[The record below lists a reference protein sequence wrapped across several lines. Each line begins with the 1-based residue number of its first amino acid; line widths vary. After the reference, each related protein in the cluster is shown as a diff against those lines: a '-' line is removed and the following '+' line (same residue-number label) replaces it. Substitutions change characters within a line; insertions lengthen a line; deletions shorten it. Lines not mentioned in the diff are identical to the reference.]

1 MKKYLFISLLISLT
15 LFACTKETVSP
26 LPNVSTISK
35 PVGTP
40 PNFAGDCYIIT
51 NLETNWGVVEYRVR
65 YTDCNGFVQNVALA
79 MGKSIQVCL
88 NNPAS
93 VSANFY
99 HSVKPC

>member
-1 MKKYLFISLLISLT
+1 MKKYFFISLLTSLT
-15 LFACTKETVSP
+15 LFACTKESVSP

-65 YTDCNGFVQNVALA
+65 YTDCNGIVQDVALA

-88 NNPAS
+88 LDPAS

-99 HSVKPC
+99 FALKAC